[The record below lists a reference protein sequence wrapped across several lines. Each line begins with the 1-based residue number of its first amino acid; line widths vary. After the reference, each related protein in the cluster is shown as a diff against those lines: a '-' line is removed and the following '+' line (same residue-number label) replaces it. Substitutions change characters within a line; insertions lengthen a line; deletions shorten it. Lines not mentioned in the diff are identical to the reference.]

1 MSEPIRLD
9 VCGLS
14 CPQPVLR
21 VTEALR
27 QLTGGLVEVLAD
39 CGTAQDNVTRLAE
52 RSGWSVRTEAR
63 PDGSVRLELQR

>member
-1 MSEPIRLD
+1 MSEPMRLD
-9 VCGLS
+9 VRGLS

-27 QLTGGLVEVLAD
+27 QLSGGLLEVLAD

-52 RSGWSVRTEAR
+52 RSGWSVLTAVR
-63 PDGSVRLELQR
+63 PDGSVRLDLRR